1 MQYNHTYSDDE
12 LFNILE
18 SYNDSTYK
26 NNIDTNICASC
37 GKTDKIIEDVAE
49 GILVCSSCG
58 VIQSELYDDSL
69 EVRDYGADDM
79 KDTVKRCN
87 FMTNIFLP
95 QSSLGT
101 TIACSNKCKTKQLHN
116 WNSMPYRE
124 RILNIAFKDIH
135 EITQKLH
142 IQKCVEDDVKILYST
157 VTKYKYDTKKSKNNK
172 DDILNNLNNKQII
185 NKNTKKTKLMA
196 ACIYMA
202 CKKKTHPRSQK
213 EIAKVCNIKIG
224 DIKKGCKEMEK
235 YFKLTGFT
243 YDIDN
248 IRPKDFIN
256 RYAKSFKLNSDQTTH
271 VLQISDNIQKLY
283 ISFVHTPFKIALCSF
298 IIYVHMT
305 NMNITKKTIAIVFDI
320 SEATVSK
327 VYDRVNEFKE
337 ILFDNDLVKL
347 IVGEMDIYRKTLVPS
362 DAFKK
367 RYEALSSQSYKS
379 KSYSIKDINC
389 INRMITSVYNDT
401 FRRNK

>member
-1 MQYNHTYSDDE
+1 MQQYNKTYSNEE

-18 SYNDSTYK
+18 SYNDGTFK
-26 NNIDTNICASC
+26 HNIDTNICTNCSSHN
-37 GKTDKIIEDVAE
+37 KIIEDVAE
-49 GILVCSSCG
+49 GILVCSNCG
-58 VIQSELYDDSL
+58 MIQNELYDDSQ

-79 KDTVKRCN
+79 KESVKRCN

-101 TIACSNKCKTKQLHN
+101 TIACSYKCKTKQLHN

-124 RILNIAFKDIH
+124 RILNLAFKDIH
-135 EITQKLH
+135 DIVKKLH
-142 IQKCVEDDVKILYST
+142 ILKCVEDDVKILYST
-157 VTKYKYDTKKSKNNK
+157 VTKYKYDNKKSRNNNV
-172 DDILNNLNNKQII
+172 INTVSNKPII
-185 NKNTKKTKLMA
+185 NKNTKKSKLMA

-202 CKKKTHPRSQK
+202 CKKKTQPRNQK

-243 YDIDN
+243 YDINN

-256 RYAKSFKLNSDQTTH
+256 RFAKYFRLNSDQTTH
-271 VLQISDNIQKLY
+271 VLQIAENIQKLY

-298 IIYVHMT
+298 IIYVNMT
-305 NMNITKKTIAIVFDI
+305 NMNITKKAIAVVFDI

-327 VYDRVNEFKE
+327 VYDKVSEFNE
-337 ILFDNDLVKL
+337 ILFDNNLVKL
-347 IVGEMDIYRKTLVPS
+347 IGVEMDIYRKTLVPS

-367 RYEALSSQSYKS
+367 KYESLNSFSYKPRE
-379 KSYSIKDINC
+379 YNVKDIKC
-389 INRMITSVYNDT
+389 INKMITSIYNDT
-401 FRRNK
+401 FRNNK